1 MNKFDVFASEGGYR
15 YAGAIHAGGPVMSC
29 SPWFKMIEDAEEAAA
44 KATAAE
50 MEEGAR
56 RRLEYGIEVQP

>member
-29 SPWFKMIEDAEEAAA
+29 SPWFKMIEDAEAKAAA
-44 KATAAE
+44 AE
-50 MEEGAR
+50 REEGAR
-56 RRLEYGIEVQP
+56 LRLEYGMEVEP